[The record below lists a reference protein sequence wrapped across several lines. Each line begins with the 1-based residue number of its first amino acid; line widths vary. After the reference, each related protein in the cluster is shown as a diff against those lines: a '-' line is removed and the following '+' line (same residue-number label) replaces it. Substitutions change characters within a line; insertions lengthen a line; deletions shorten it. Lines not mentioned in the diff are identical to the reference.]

1 MPSLRNVFIL
11 NHFINKLD
19 KEIGVNGLQSA
30 MMKVIKIS
38 GAKFEIFNKNKEISN
53 ILGNKPVVVI
63 ANHPAE
69 FEVIVMMASLV
80 NRKDLYLIANS
91 SFLHIG
97 ANLDKHLIPV
107 HISHNLATYT
117 SRNLRI
123 KFLKKFT
130 DILPYQEAH
139 QKNIASIKDAI
150 SKVNNNGMVV
160 IFPGDHDDRWQ
171 PGVGYLLKGIT
182 NKNTQIIRTFI
193 KGTSNWDYFRIIPFF
208 SKLLPKIEVSFAPPL
223 SINSI
228 PQAPAREIVS
238 KLEKDYLSWTENLIT
253 Y

>member
-19 KEIGVNGLQSA
+19 KEIGINGLQSA

-38 GAKFEIFNKNKEISN
+38 GAKFEILNRNKKILN
-53 ILGNKPVVVI
+53 ILRNKPVVVI

-69 FEVIVMMASLV
+69 FEVIAMLASLV

-91 SFLHIG
+91 TFSHIG
-97 ANLDKHLIPV
+97 VNLDKHLIPV
-107 HISHNLATYT
+107 HISHHLATYT

-130 DILPYQEAH
+130 HILPYKEAH

-150 SKVNNNGMVV
+150 SKVNNSGMVV
-160 IFPGDHDDRWQ
+160 IFPGDQNDRWLS
-171 PGVGYLLKGIT
+171 GVGHLLKGIT

-193 KGTSNWDYFRIIPFF
+193 KGTTNWDYFRIIPFF
-208 SKLLPKIEVSFAPPL
+208 SKLLPKIEVFFAPPL

-228 PQAPAREIVS
+228 PQISAREIVS
-238 KLEKDYLSWTENLIT
+238 KLEKGYLAWTENLRK
-253 Y
+253 